1 MTYTI
6 DPAPTHERDGVDEL
20 LSGLLDIQ
28 DDIAQAVIWMAENW
42 SADLPAPHWYGRG
55 HQRDDDEAV
64 RLLVCCDLA
73 ELARVAELVEDIPTD
88 DDTPDGYGARYRR
101 VCYRFGAGHVE
112 LHAFAEIDREPER

>member
-6 DPAPTHERDGVDEL
+6 DPAPAHEADGVDEL

-42 SADLPAPHWYGRG
+42 SADLPAPRWYGRG
-55 HQRDDDEAV
+55 SQGDDDEAV

-73 ELARVAELVEDIPTD
+73 ELARVAELVEAAPTAD
-88 DDTPDGYGARYRR
+88 ETPDTRGNRYRR
-101 VCYRFGAGHVE
+101 LRHRFGSGHVE
-112 LHAFAEIDREPER
+112 LHAFAAIDQEPAR